1 MKRTLITFLCALTAL
16 SAVSPA
22 LAEARKNDLAHAPE
36 ASNLQIE
43 TYRGTSVG
51 GTLTATDPEGEAVT
65 YSLATEPM
73 KGSVELHEDGTFIYT
88 PKENKRG
95 KDYFG
100 YKATD
105 TEGNTSQE
113 ATVIIKIK
121 KQKSDVSY
129 DDMANRAEGYDAV
142 CLAESGVFVGECVA
156 GHWLFRPDA
165 AVERG
170 EFLAMCLAMA
180 DEPVLQ
186 GVMTTGFGDD
196 KAIPVWAKGCVSTAR
211 KNGAVVGVSDGKKIV
226 FDASRPI
233 THAEAAVILNRM
245 IAPEEV
251 SFTRSEAVPAWAAQ
265 AVANLTDCGV
275 LSPEQV
281 GDTVLTRAECAVML
295 KNAMELAED

>member
-1 MKRTLITFLCALTAL
+1 MKRTIITFLCALTAL

-22 LAEARKNDLAHAPE
+22 LAETRKNDLAHAPE
-36 ASNLQIE
+36 AANLELE

-73 KGSVELHEDGTFIYT
+73 KGTVELHEDGTFVYT

-105 TEGNTSQE
+105 TQGNTSQE
-113 ATVIIKIK
+113 ATVIIRIR
-121 KQKSDVSY
+121 KQKSGVTY
-129 DDMANRAEGYDAV
+129 DDMTGRAEGCAAV
-142 CLAESGVFVGECVA
+142 CLAEEGVLVGQCVA
-156 GHWLFRPDA
+156 GHWLFQPEA

-170 EFLAMCLAMA
+170 EFLAMCLSMRG
-180 DEPVLQ
+180 EPVLQ
-186 GVMTTGFGDD
+186 SVMTTGFGDD
-196 KAIPVWAKGCVSTAR
+196 KAIPAWAKGYVSTAR
-211 KNGAVVGVSDGKKIV
+211 MNGAVLGASDGRKII
-226 FDASRPI
+226 FDAHRPI

-245 IAPEEV
+245 LAPEEV
-251 SFTRSEAVPAWAAQ
+251 SFTQSEAVPAWAAQ

-275 LSPEQV
+275 IAPEQV
-281 GDTVLTRAECAVML
+281 GGEALTRAECAVML
-295 KNAMELAED
+295 QNALDMAE

>member
-1 MKRTLITFLCALTAL
+1 MKRTLLTFLCALTAL

-22 LAEARKNDLAHAPE
+22 LAEAQKNDLAHAPE
-36 ASNLQIE
+36 CENLQIE

-65 YSLATEPM
+65 YSLATEPI
-73 KGSVELHEDGTFIYT
+73 KGTVELHEDGTFIYT
-88 PKENKRG
+88 PKDNKRG

-121 KQKSDVSY
+121 KQKTDVTY
-129 DDMANRAEGYDAV
+129 DDMAARAEGYDAV
-142 CLAESGVFVGECVA
+142 CLAENGVFIGECVA
-156 GHWLFRPDA
+156 GHWLFRPEA

-170 EFLAMCLAMA
+170 EFLAMCLAMT

-196 KAIPVWAKGCVSTAR
+196 KAIPAWAKGYVSTAR
-211 KNGAVVGVSDGKKIV
+211 MNGAVIGAADGKKIV
-226 FDASRPI
+226 FDADRPI

-275 LSPEQV
+275 IAPEQV
-281 GDTVLTRAECAVML
+281 GSEALTRAECAVML
-295 KNAMELAED
+295 HNALEAINN